1 MLHGF
6 AMNSSAKRSL
16 DWAEIHRRMDAIEHT
31 LELGWKPSGER
42 KQRVLR
48 ERAAALSREP
58 LGAEPTGETLEVLE
72 FLLAHEH
79 YGMELRYVRE
89 VYLLKDLTP
98 LPGTPAF
105 ILGVANV
112 RGQVLLIVDLKRLFD
127 LPDRGLTDLNK
138 IIIVEAPGVE
148 LGILADSVLGLV
160 TVPAAEIQPALP
172 TLTGIREDFL
182 RGVTRQSMVLLDAKK
197 LLSVRGLVRV
207 E

>member
-1 MLHGF
+1 
-6 AMNSSAKRSL
+6 
-16 DWAEIHRRMDAIEHT
+16 MDAVEQT
-31 LELGWKPSGER
+31 LELGWKPSAER
-42 KQRVLR
+42 IQRVLR
-48 ERAAALSREP
+48 ERAAALARES
-58 LGAEPTGETLEVLE
+58 LGAEPGGETLEVLG
-72 FLLAHEH
+72 FLLAHER
-79 YGMELRYVRE
+79 YGIELKHVRE

-112 RGQVLLIVDLKRLFD
+112 RGQVLLIVDLKRLFE

-138 IIIVEAPGVE
+138 IIIVESPGVE

-172 TLTGIREDFL
+172 TLTGVREEFL